1 MSLGRHSILV
11 YSLVNKKLHINP
23 AVFQGEV
30 LILQKKK
37 KCTPVKGT
45 LMQI

>member
-11 YSLVNKKLHINP
+11 YSLVDKKLHINP
-23 AVFQGEV
+23 AVIQGEV
-30 LILQKKK
+30 LILQKK